1 MFLKDYELMD
11 IIIEAID
18 GFFGM
23 WDYDETNPNQVALAQ
38 AYSILYDTYTRK
50 FRPNEEGEN
59 DAEGV

>member
-18 GFFGM
+18 GFFKM

-38 AYSILYDTYTRK
+38 AYSILYDTYTRN
-50 FRPNEEGEN
+50 FREKEDGET
-59 DAEGV
+59 DAESV